1 MWQTTLFSNF
11 VRMTIDVLFIILGAL
26 VAYLLGSIPTA
37 VWYGKAFHG
46 VDVRQHGSGNA
57 GATNTF
63 RVLGKTAGIIVLL
76 IDVLKG
82 FVATEWAWLMMDW
95 KIVQYDH
102 LFLYKLVFYKLIFGT
117 LAVVGH
123 IFPVYAGFK
132 GGKGVA
138 TLLGMMLAVD
148 YQTTLMSVGVF
159 LVVLLVFQYVSLGSM
174 LAALSFPLLLLVPR
188 FKPDDP
194 AVVVFGFLMFLV
206 VVITHQ
212 KNITKLLNGEENK
225 ARLWRRRG

>member
-1 MWQTTLFSNF
+1 
-11 VRMTIDVLFIILGAL
+11 MTIDVLFIILGAL

-95 KIVQYDH
+95 KIVQYDN

>member
-1 MWQTTLFSNF
+1 
-11 VRMTIDVLFIILGAL
+11 MTIDVLYVIAGAL

-37 VWYGKAFHG
+37 VWYGQTFHG

-63 RVLGKTAGIIVLL
+63 RVLGKQAGILVMSADI
-76 IDVLKG
+76 LKG
-82 FVATEWAWLMMDW
+82 FIATELAWLLMDW
-95 KIVQYDH
+95 QIVHYDN
-102 LFLYKLVFYKLIFGT
+102 LFLYKLVFYKLIFGL

-123 IFPVYAGFK
+123 IFPIYAGFR

-148 YQTTLMSVGVF
+148 YQTTLISVGVF
-159 LVVLLVFQYVSLGSM
+159 VVALLIFQYVSLGSM
-174 LAALSFPLLLLVPR
+174 LAALSFPLLLLIPR

-194 AVVVFGFLMFLV
+194 AVIMFGFLMFTV
-206 VVITHQ
+206 VMITHQ

-225 ARLWRRRG
+225 ARLWKRK

>member
-1 MWQTTLFSNF
+1 M
-11 VRMTIDVLFIILGAL
+11 DVLFIILGAL

>member
-1 MWQTTLFSNF
+1 
-11 VRMTIDVLFIILGAL
+11 MTIDVLFIILGAL

-95 KIVQYDH
+95 KIVQYDN

-174 LAALSFPLLLLVPR
+174 LAALSFPLLLLMPR

-194 AVVVFGFLMFLV
+194 AVIVFGFLMFLV

>member
-1 MWQTTLFSNF
+1 
-11 VRMTIDVLFIILGAL
+11 MTIDVLFIILGAL

-82 FVATEWAWLMMDW
+82 FVATEWAWLLMDW

-159 LVVLLVFQYVSLGSM
+159 LVVLLIFQYVSLGSM

-194 AVVVFGFLMFLV
+194 AVIVFGFLMFLV

>member
-1 MWQTTLFSNF
+1 
-11 VRMTIDVLFIILGAL
+11 MTIDVLFIILGAL

-82 FVATEWAWLMMDW
+82 FVATEWAWLLMDW

-159 LVVLLVFQYVSLGSM
+159 LVVLLIFQYVSLGSM

-194 AVVVFGFLMFLV
+194 AVDVFGFLMFLV
-206 VVITHQ
+206 VLITHQ

>member
-1 MWQTTLFSNF
+1 
-11 VRMTIDVLFIILGAL
+11 MTIDVLFIILGAL

-82 FVATEWAWLMMDW
+82 FVATEWAWLLMDW

-102 LFLYKLVFYKLIFGT
+102 LFLYKLVF
-117 LAVVGH
+117 
-123 IFPVYAGFK
+123 
-132 GGKGVA
+132 
-138 TLLGMMLAVD
+138 
-148 YQTTLMSVGVF
+148 
-159 LVVLLVFQYVSLGSM
+159 
-174 LAALSFPLLLLVPR
+174 
-188 FKPDDP
+188 
-194 AVVVFGFLMFLV
+194 
-206 VVITHQ
+206 
-212 KNITKLLNGEENK
+212 
-225 ARLWRRRG
+225 

>member
-1 MWQTTLFSNF
+1 M
-11 VRMTIDVLFIILGAL
+11 
-26 VAYLLGSIPTA
+26 
-37 VWYGKAFHG
+37 
-46 VDVRQHGSGNA
+46 
-57 GATNTF
+57 
-63 RVLGKTAGIIVLL
+63 
-76 IDVLKG
+76 
-82 FVATEWAWLMMDW
+82 
-95 KIVQYDH
+95 
-102 LFLYKLVFYKLIFGT
+102 
-117 LAVVGH
+117 GH

-159 LVVLLVFQYVSLGSM
+159 LVVLLIFQYVSLGSM

-194 AVVVFGFLMFLV
+194 AVIVFGFLMFLV